1 MHTSA
6 SFPLLSVLLLLLPL
20 ASVLLLFIPIHR
32 VRWVVLAAAV
42 LSLVLSLWVVM
53 LFDPSNSG
61 FQLIERYLW
70 IPSLNVH
77 FSFGID
83 GISVLFLPL
92 TTLLFI
98 AVILASWNRIHTL
111 PRLYFAL
118 LLLLECAT
126 LGVFLAL
133 DTIVFYFFWEMM
145 LIPLYF
151 LISLWGVGADR
162 RYAATKYTLFM
173 MVGGIPLL
181 FAFTLLATNVP
192 GDAYIFD
199 YIELLDHAKHN
210 TNQTLIFFLLL
221 VGFAVKMPLFPLHT
235 WMPIVASEG
244 PTSVVALLAGLKLGV
259 YGLLRFVIP
268 LAPEAAQEFQW
279 LLVGLGTLGIIY
291 GAVAAL
297 NQTNIRRMLAFS
309 SISHVSLVVVGIA
322 SLSLQ
327 GLQGAVYQLLNFTL
341 ISSGLFLLTG
351 FLHHRIGSTDRISL
365 GGVAKSMP
373 VLASFFF
380 VLGLASIG
388 MPATSGFPA
397 EILLIMGALSV
408 SQGVGSVALLAVV
421 LGGAYFISTYRH
433 AFLGEAKNIVVAD
446 AFDLTKRERW
456 IIFTFILLVIFGGLY
471 PQFVLDMTSATE
483 KAWLAG
489 IGSASN

>member
-1 MHTSA
+1 MHTLA
-6 SFPLLSVLLLLLPL
+6 SFPLLSLLLLLFPL
-20 ASVLLLFIPIHR
+20 SVVLLLFVPLQQ
-32 VRWVVLAAAV
+32 VRWVALASAG
-42 LSLVLSLWVVM
+42 LSLVLSLLVVL
-53 LFDPSNSG
+53 LFDSNNSG

-77 FSFGID
+77 FSLGID

-92 TTLLFI
+92 TSLLFG

-111 PRLYFAL
+111 PRLYFSL
-118 LLLLECAT
+118 LLLFACAT
-126 LGVFLAL
+126 LGVFVAL

-181 FAFTLLATNVP
+181 FAFILLATNATSGV
-192 GDAYIFD
+192 YVFD
-199 YIELLDHAKHN
+199 YIQLLDSAKQN
-210 TNQTLIFFLLL
+210 SNQTLIFFLLL
-221 VGFAVKMPLFPLHT
+221 LGFAVKMPLFPLHT

-244 PTSVVALLAGLKLGV
+244 PTSIVALLAGLKLGV
-259 YGLLRFVIP
+259 YGLLRFIIP
-268 LAPEAAQEFQW
+268 LAPNAAQEFQW
-279 LLVGLGTLGIIY
+279 VLIGLGTLGIIY

-309 SISHVSLVVVGIA
+309 SISHVSLVIVGIA

-351 FLHHRIGSTDRISL
+351 FLHHRVGSTDRLSL

-373 VLASFFF
+373 ILASFFF
-380 VLGLASIG
+380 ILGLASIG
-388 MPATSGFPA
+388 IPGTSGFPA
-397 EILLIMGALSV
+397 EMLLIMGALNI
-408 SQGVGSVALLAVV
+408 SQGIGGVALLAVI
-421 LGGAYFISTYRH
+421 LGAAYFMSTYRH
-433 AFLGEAKNIVVAD
+433 AFLGTTKNTAVSD
-446 AFDLTKRERW
+446 AVDLKKREVW
-456 IIFTFILLVIFGGLY
+456 IIFTFILLIVFGGLY
-471 PQFVLDMTSATE
+471 PQFVLDITNAAE
-483 KAWLAG
+483 EAWLAH
-489 IGSASN
+489 ILE

>member
-1 MHTSA
+1 MHTFA
-6 SFPLLSVLLLLLPL
+6 HFPLLSLLLLLFPL
-20 ASVLLLFIPIHR
+20 GTVLLLFVPLQQ
-32 VRWVVLAAAV
+32 VRWVALASTV
-42 LSLVLSLWVVM
+42 LSLVLSLLVVL
-53 LFDPSNSG
+53 LFDSNNSG

-70 IPSLNVH
+70 IPSLNVY

-92 TTLLFI
+92 TSLLFS
-98 AVILASWNRIHTL
+98 AVILASLNRIHTL
-111 PRLYFAL
+111 PRLYFSL
-118 LLLLECAT
+118 LLLLACAT
-126 LGVFLAL
+126 LGVFIAL

-173 MVGGIPLL
+173 LVGGLPLL
-181 FAFTLLATNVP
+181 FAFILLATSVAD
-192 GDAYIFD
+192 GIYIFD
-199 YIELLDHAKHN
+199 YIQLLDNAKEN
-210 TNQTLIFFLLL
+210 SNQTLIFFLLL
-221 VGFAVKMPLFPLHT
+221 LGFAVKMPLFPLHT
-235 WMPIVASEG
+235 WLPIVASEG
-244 PTSVVALLAGLKLGV
+244 PTSIIALLAGLKLGV
-259 YGLLRFVIP
+259 YGLLRFIIP
-268 LAPEAAQEFQW
+268 LAPNAAQEFQW
-279 LLVGLGTLGIIY
+279 VLIGLGTLGIIY

-351 FLHHRIGSTDRISL
+351 FLHHRVGSTDRLSL

-373 VLASFFF
+373 ILASFFF

-388 MPATSGFPA
+388 IPGTSGFPA
-397 EILLIMGALSV
+397 EMLLIMGALNI
-408 SQGVGSVALLAVV
+408 SQGIGGVALLAVI
-421 LGGAYFISTYRH
+421 LGAAYFMSTYRH
-433 AFLGEAKNIVVAD
+433 AFLGVTKNTAVSD
-446 AFDLTKRERW
+446 AFDLKKREIW
-456 IIFTFILLVIFGGLY
+456 IIFTFILLIIFGGLY
-471 PQFVLDMTSATE
+471 PQFVLGITSVTE
-483 KAWLAG
+483 EAWLAH
-489 IGSASN
+489 IID

>member
-1 MHTSA
+1 MHTFA
-6 SFPLLSVLLLLLPL
+6 NFPLLSLLLLLFPL
-20 ASVLLLFIPIHR
+20 GAVLLLFVPSQQA
-32 VRWVVLAAAV
+32 RWVALASTV
-42 LSLVLSLWVVM
+42 LSLVLSLLVVV

-92 TTLLFI
+92 TSLLFS

-118 LLLLECAT
+118 LLLLACAT
-126 LGVFLAL
+126 LGVFIAI

-151 LISLWGVGADR
+151 LISLWGIGADR

-173 MVGGIPLL
+173 LVGGLPLL
-181 FAFTLLATNVP
+181 FAFILLATSVTD
-192 GDAYIFD
+192 GIYVFD
-199 YIELLDHAKHN
+199 YIQLLDNAKEN
-210 TNQTLIFFLLL
+210 SNQTLIFFLLL
-221 VGFAVKMPLFPLHT
+221 LGFAVKMPLFPLHT
-235 WMPIVASEG
+235 WLPIVASEG
-244 PTSVVALLAGLKLGV
+244 PTSIIALLAGLKLGV
-259 YGLLRFVIP
+259 YGLLRFIIP
-268 LAPEAAQEFQW
+268 LAPNAAQEFQW
-279 LLVGLGTLGIIY
+279 VLIGLGTLGIIY

-351 FLHHRIGSTDRISL
+351 FLHHRVGSTDRLSL

-373 VLASFFF
+373 ILASFFF

-388 MPATSGFPA
+388 IPGTSGFPA
-397 EILLIMGALSV
+397 EMLLIMGALNI
-408 SQGVGSVALLAVV
+408 SQGIGGVALLAVI
-421 LGGAYFISTYRH
+421 LGAAYFMSTYRH
-433 AFLGEAKNIVVAD
+433 AFLGVTQNTAVSD
-446 AFDLTKRERW
+446 AFDLKKREIW
-456 IIFTFILLVIFGGLY
+456 IIFTFILLIIFGGLY
-471 PQFVLDMTSATE
+471 PQFVLGITSVTE
-483 KAWLAG
+483 EAWLAR
-489 IGSASN
+489 IIQ

>member
-1 MHTSA
+1 MHTFA
-6 SFPLLSVLLLLLPL
+6 TFPLLSLLLLLFPLGAVFLLFVPQQQARWVAL
-20 ASVLLLFIPIHR
+20 ASTVF
-32 VRWVVLAAAV
+32 
-42 LSLVLSLWVVM
+42 SLVLSLLIVL
-53 LFDPSNSG
+53 LFDSSNSG

-70 IPSLNVH
+70 IPNLNVH

-92 TTLLFI
+92 TSLLFS

-118 LLLLECAT
+118 LLLLACAT
-126 LGVFLAL
+126 LGVFIAL
-133 DTIVFYFFWEMM
+133 DTIMFYFFWEMM

-151 LISLWGVGADR
+151 LISLWGIGADR

-173 MVGGIPLL
+173 LVGGLPLL
-181 FAFTLLATNVP
+181 FAFILLATSVTEEV
-192 GDAYIFD
+192 YIFD
-199 YIELLDHAKHN
+199 YIQLLNN
-210 TNQTLIFFLLL
+210 TKQNSNQTLIFFLLL
-221 VGFAVKMPLFPLHT
+221 LGFAVKMPLFPLHT

-244 PTSVVALLAGLKLGV
+244 PISIIALLAGLKLGV
-259 YGLLRFVIP
+259 YGLLRFIIP
-268 LAPEAAQEFQW
+268 LAPNAAQEFQW
-279 LLVGLGTLGIIY
+279 VLVGLGTLGIIY

-341 ISSGLFLLTG
+341 ISSGLFLLTD
-351 FLHHRIGSTDRISL
+351 FLHHRVGSTDRLSL

-373 VLASFFF
+373 ILASFFF

-388 MPATSGFPA
+388 IPGTSGFPA
-397 EILLIMGALSV
+397 EMLLIMGALNI
-408 SQGVGSVALLAVV
+408 SQGIGGVALLAVI
-421 LGGAYFISTYRH
+421 LGAAYFMSTYRH
-433 AFLGEAKNIVVAD
+433 AFLGITKNTAISES
-446 AFDLTKRERW
+446 FDLKKREIW
-456 IIFTFILLVIFGGLY
+456 IIFTFILFIIFGGLY
-471 PQFVLDMTSATE
+471 PQFVLGITSVTE
-483 KAWLAG
+483 EAWLAN
-489 IGSASN
+489 IRN